1 MPRRQIKPEER
12 GRKPCISSEGPLV
25 PYQVK
30 LPKSLKA
37 WCMRMGP
44 MCMRYMLGTLK
55 GYHEQQAKEAEEKI
69 LYGDP
74 NGIKPTGIIKAID
87 TGEDL
92 LE

>member
-37 WCMRMGP
+37 WCMYIGP
-44 MCMRYMLGTLK
+44 KYIRYMLGTLK
-55 GYHEQQAKEAEEKI
+55 GYHEQQAKEFEERV

-74 NGIKPTGIIKAID
+74 EAKAAPTGFIKA